1 MYYNHNRYYD
11 FFLFTRPDAA
21 SNGEKA
27 VKDYEKCKSYILQND
42 EFPMSRYDPSRQIR
56 THSCF
61 SYCTNGKNSAVQGE
75 DRKECV
81 DLKPELRDQ
90 IICVLPTD
98 ECEKTTV

>member
-1 MYYNHNRYYD
+1 
-11 FFLFTRPDAA
+11 
-21 SNGEKA
+21 
-27 VKDYEKCKSYILQND
+27 V
-42 EFPMSRYDPSRQIR
+42 SRYDPSRQIR

-61 SYCTNGKNSAVQGE
+61 SYCTNGKNSAVLGE

-98 ECEKTTV
+98 ECEKTTVRGEVFLTAEKSHTYSFSPALAMLAILASNPVQFVFDMLCIYL